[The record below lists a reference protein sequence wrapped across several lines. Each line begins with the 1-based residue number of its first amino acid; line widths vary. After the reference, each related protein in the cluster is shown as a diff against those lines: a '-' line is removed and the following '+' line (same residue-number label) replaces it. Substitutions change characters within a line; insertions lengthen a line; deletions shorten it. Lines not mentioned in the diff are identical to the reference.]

1 MSAINRTL
9 LLSIVLTLIGCQA
22 PERASLWPEPRPLGA
37 EFATPESPSGTGPPV
52 AAQARRETG
61 KPAPGQATGP
71 TQGRPGP
78 LSLRDAIALALMGNP
93 HFRAS
98 SWEVRAAEARRL
110 QASLLPNPEV
120 GVEVEEIEGDRHGLR
135 ESEQVYSVGQL
146 IQLGGKRAKR
156 TRVAEF
162 ERQVAGWEYEAQR
175 LDVLT
180 DVAEAF
186 VAVLG
191 AQRKVELTE
200 ETVRIAKEG
209 LKAASDRVE
218 AGAASPVERTR
229 AQVALSS
236 ARTQL
241 QRERHGLEAARIGLV
256 GTWGSYEP
264 RFARVVGE
272 LNVDVA
278 LPSLG
283 DLNRRLSQNP
293 EIMRAAVAMTQRR
306 AELKLA
312 KAQRIP
318 DLTVEAGYQR
328 FEEDHT
334 DAFLAAVSLPLP
346 IFDRNQ
352 GGIREAR
359 ANLNKSKWEQHA
371 TEVQVRTALAMAHS
385 ALTTAVQQKHAYER
399 EILPGARSAFQAI
412 EEGYRRGT
420 FDYMDFL
427 SAQRDLAGTRVK
439 YVDALVSLHAARAA
453 VERLTGEPISEVT
466 LSPGTS
472 EEIQR

>member
-1 MSAINRTL
+1 
-9 LLSIVLTLIGCQA
+9 
-22 PERASLWPEPRPLGA
+22 
-37 EFATPESPSGTGPPV
+37 
-52 AAQARRETG
+52 
-61 KPAPGQATGP
+61 
-71 TQGRPGP
+71 
-78 LSLRDAIALALMGNP
+78 MGNP

-120 GVEVEEIEGDRHGLR
+120 GVEVEELGGNRHGLR

-156 TRVAEF
+156 TRVAELG
-162 ERQVAGWEYEAQR
+162 RQVAGWEYEAQR

-180 DVAEAF
+180 EAAQAF
-186 VAVLG
+186 VAVL
-191 AQRKVELTE
+191 ATQRKVELAE
-200 ETVRIAKEG
+200 ETVRIAQEAF
-209 LKAASDRVE
+209 KAASDRVE

-236 ARTQL
+236 ARTDL
-241 QRERHGLEAARIGLV
+241 QRERHDLEAARIALA

-278 LPSLG
+278 LPSLS
-283 DLNRRLSQNP
+283 DLNKRLSQNP

-312 KAQRIP
+312 KAERIP

-334 DAFLAAVSLPLP
+334 DAFLAAISLPLP

-359 ANLNKSKWEQHA
+359 ANLNRSRWQQRA
-371 TEVQVRTALAMAHS
+371 AQVRVRTALATAHS
-385 ALTTAVQQKHAYER
+385 ALAAAVHQKYAYER

-420 FDYMDFL
+420 FDYLDL
-427 SAQRDLAGTRVK
+427 LTAQQDLAETRLE
-439 YVDALVSLHAARAA
+439 YVDALVSLHDARAA
-453 VERLTGEPISEVT
+453 VERLIGEPLSEVT
-466 LSPGTS
+466 PSPETS
-472 EEIQR
+472 EEIPR